1 MVVMFNDGGGF
12 CLRWK
17 IKIYM
22 LVSLY
27 DWVYYLKIFIII
39 LYLLIKGILLKN
51 LLG

>member
-17 IKIYM
+17 IIIFEW
-22 LVSLY
+22 VSLY